1 MRLNGYILFFLG
13 GGGPGF
19 EDDASLVHSFG
30 MCAFCKLP
38 KARLQQ
44 PRPNPRPRPR
54 LWPVIQL
61 KKKRKQSNMVGQL
74 KNASLK
80 LQKVQQGEVKVSEA
94 EMEELEAKQKFWSE
108 YCGLSHFD
116 DKKGEMLEAFS
127 FDKTCTKWA
136 TRTKEISQ
144 ETYQNASGS
153 DGYLSSSLACIHF
166 FEVFFFPTG
175 VGVTLNKSTP
185 TEDSKWLSRRIW
197 TWRRIRNSFKLFWT
211 VFRVM
216 IFRMKIFQ
224 GKRP

>member
-1 MRLNGYILFFLG
+1 
-13 GGGPGF
+13 
-19 EDDASLVHSFG
+19 
-30 MCAFCKLP
+30 
-38 KARLQQ
+38 
-44 PRPNPRPRPR
+44 
-54 LWPVIQL
+54 
-61 KKKRKQSNMVGQL
+61 MVGQL

-166 FEVFFFPTG
+166 FEVFFSPQEL
-175 VGVTLNKSTP
+175 V
-185 TEDSKWLSRRIW
+185 
-197 TWRRIRNSFKLFWT
+197 
-211 VFRVM
+211 
-216 IFRMKIFQ
+216 
-224 GKRP
+224 

>member
-1 MRLNGYILFFLG
+1 MFLL
-13 GGGPGF
+13 
-19 EDDASLVHSFG
+19 SLLMSFG
-30 MCAFCKLP
+30 MVGMMAP
-38 KARLQQ
+38 KASSSRAAKSQAAAAKAKPKAKAKALASDT
-44 PRPNPRPRPR
+44 
-54 LWPVIQL
+54 VE
-61 KKKRKQSNMVGQL
+61 KKRKQSNMVGQL

-216 IFRMKIFQ
+216 IFGMKIFQ